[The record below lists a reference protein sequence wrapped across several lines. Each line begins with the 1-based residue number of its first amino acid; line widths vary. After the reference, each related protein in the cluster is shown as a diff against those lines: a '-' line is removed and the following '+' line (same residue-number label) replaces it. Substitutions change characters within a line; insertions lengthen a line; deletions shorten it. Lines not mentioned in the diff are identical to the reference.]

1 MNKTY
6 RVIWSQV
13 KHCYVD
19 TSELAKKHKKST
31 ANGMLNA
38 VVSAGLIIAAGGQ
51 VLAAPS
57 DLVPGEGPGI
67 AVGAGSKAKS
77 ESAVAIGA
85 DSVAEDEDA
94 VAMGNGAVSRA
105 KGALA
110 FGKGAE
116 TGEKGL
122 SAQHATDSI
131 AMGTSAKA
139 LGKESIAI
147 GKGSHSDGQAV
158 VIGSEAKSET
168 TDPASSVV
176 IGYKAST
183 KHGNTVAIG
192 GEAKAEQ
199 GNGIAIGVLSRVQ
212 GHGGIAIG
220 GVGSLLKPIDAP
232 NLGSRFPGAAALA
245 QTSMALGPQAL
256 ATGDSSVALG
266 LVSHA
271 AGEDAIAIGELTYA
285 GTLAYAAG
293 YQTRAVGTGSLAQ
306 GMNSAATGEGA
317 LAFGAYA
324 VSVGSPGFKQGGL
337 QEDSA
342 YGTAIGGFSFS
353 GGYGAALG
361 FKAEAN
367 GYGSLALGAG
377 AAVGLDDIQA
387 ITYKNVENYLAGNE
401 EIKNIIENRYA
412 SELKKFEN
420 DDNHKNKVLAGFVRE
435 YLYAKKSETL
445 GTMKGTSVGF
455 NTTVSVPTGV
465 ALGAN
470 SIGDRA
476 GFTAEKIAPFSKV
489 DLNKITQGAVSVGR
503 KDGLRQI
510 INLADGTEDT
520 DAVNIRQLKGL
531 EEKIKEEMPTGNSS
545 VTKAGDYVTVTEE
558 TKNKVTTYTVSGPKL
573 ISPDATIKIT
583 DLQDDKGNKTGYQL
597 SVDSTKLN
605 IRADT
610 HVKEGAYQVGE
621 ITLAD
626 EKKTTGVTMA
636 IVDQDGK
643 DTGKSVI
650 ISDVASKTYVDNE
663 IANINTKID
672 GAKVNIKAGDNVT
685 IKEDTANKTYTISA
699 TDTKLK
705 GNTNALSM
713 NGTTLNLSL
722 EDTAGTKVTGSVD
735 LKAIQSAV
743 DTNTTY
749 AMTGTKNDD
758 NTTTI
763 TLKGSDGKEQKVTVA
778 TKDNDTYTTSGTY
791 DKDTKKITF
800 NRNDNK
806 TYDVDLSDLAD
817 GIISAVDVVKSG
829 EITEQGKIKLYK
841 DDEKTKVIELEG
853 TLKDASVKAGTY
865 AVGKENTVILDM
877 KDNYSGK
884 DLAEK
889 VTIKDVAKASDVG
902 NIYQFHKNVLNA
914 DGSKT
919 TVVDAINNIDT
930 RVTNIRKDVNVLG
943 DRLDGVG
950 AGAAALAA
958 LHPLDF
964 DPDDKWDFAASYG
977 RYHSRNAYALGAY
990 YRPNEDTMFSIG
1002 GTVGSDEDML
1012 NAGISI
1018 KLGQGN
1024 HVSTSRVAMAKEIKE
1039 LRAIVEKQNGQI
1051 QKLAALVMGH
1061 DAVRLSANVH
1071 MEFPDVPKN
1080 HWAYEYV
1087 QTLADRGLIAGYP
1100 DGEFKGGRQMTRYE
1114 FAAVIYRA
1122 LQNGAVVDGQMTRA
1136 VSEFAP
1142 ELEKVKLAEYFR
1154 VDTVMADGKGNPKIQ
1169 RVRVSVNN

>member
-531 EEKIKEEMPTGNSS
+531 EKKIKEEMPTGNSS
-545 VTKAGDYVTVTEE
+545 VTKAGDYVTVTGE
-558 TKNKVTTYTVSGPKL
+558 TKDKVTTYTVSGPKL
-573 ISPDATIKIT
+573 ISPDATINIT
-583 DLQDDKGNKTGYQL
+583 DLQDEKGNKTGYQL

-626 EKKTTGVTMA
+626 GKKTTGVMMA
-636 IVDQDGK
+636 IVDHDGK

-699 TDTKLK
+699 SDTKLK

-722 EDTAGTKVTGSVD
+722 EDTAGTQVTGSVD

-749 AMTGTKNDD
+749 TMTGTENDD

-778 TKDNDTYTTSGTY
+778 TKDNDTYTTDGTY

-806 TYDVDLSDLAD
+806 TYDVDLSGLAD

-829 EITEQGKIKLYK
+829 EITDQGKIKLYK

-884 DLAEK
+884 DLTEK

-1012 NAGISI
+1012 NAGISV

-1051 QKLAALVMGH
+1051 QKLAALVMGN
-1061 DAVRLSANVH
+1061 DPVRLSANVH

-1087 QTLADRGLIAGYP
+1087 QTLADRGLINGYP
-1100 DGEFKGGRQMTRYE
+1100 DGEFKGDRSMTRYE
-1114 FAAVIYRA
+1114 FAAIIYRA
-1122 LQNGAVVDGQMTRA
+1122 LQNGAPVDGHMTRA

-1154 VDTVMADGKGNPKIQ
+1154 IDTVMADGKGNPKIQ

>member
-1 MNKTY
+1 MNKAY
-6 RVIWSQV
+6 RVIWSGV
-13 KHCYVD
+13 RNCYVV

-31 ANGMLNA
+31 ANGMLHA
-38 VVSAGLIIAAGGQ
+38 VVSAGLIISAGGQ

-57 DLVPGEGPGI
+57 NPVPGEGPGI
-67 AVGAGSKAKS
+67 AVGAGSKAES

-94 VAMGNGAVSRA
+94 VAMGDGAVSRA
-105 KGALA
+105 KGSLA

-116 TGEKGL
+116 TGKESL

-192 GEAKAEQ
+192 GEAKVEQ

-232 NLGSRFPGAAALA
+232 NLGSRVPGAVALG

-256 ATGDSSVALG
+256 ATGESSVALG

-271 AGEDAIAIGELTYA
+271 AGENAIAIGESTYA
-285 GTLAYAAG
+285 GKLAYAAG
-293 YQTRAVGTGSLAQ
+293 YETRAIGTGSLAQ

-324 VSVGSPGFKQGGL
+324 VSVGSPRFKQGGL
-337 QEDSA
+337 QGDSA

-377 AAVGLDDIQA
+377 AAVGLKDIQA

-401 EIKNIIENRYA
+401 EIKNIIESRYA

-420 DDNHKNKVLAGFVRE
+420 DDTHKNKVLAGFVRE

-489 DLNKITQGAVSVGR
+489 DLNKITQGAVSVGQE
-503 KDGLRQI
+503 DGLRQI
-510 INLADGTEDT
+510 INLADGTEAT

-531 EEKIKEEMPTGNSS
+531 EKKIKEEMPTGNSS
-545 VTKAGDYVTVTEE
+545 VTKAGDYVTVTGE
-558 TKNKVTTYTVSGPKL
+558 TKDKVTTYTVSGPKL
-573 ISPDATIKIT
+573 ISPDATINIT
-583 DLQDDKGNKTGYQL
+583 DLQDEKGNKTGYQL

-626 EKKTTGVTMA
+626 GKKTTGVTMA
-636 IVDQDGK
+636 IVDHDGK

-663 IANINTKID
+663 ITNINTKID

-699 TDTKLK
+699 TDT
-705 GNTNALSM
+705 N
-713 NGTTLNLSL
+713 
-722 EDTAGTKVTGSVD
+722 
-735 LKAIQSAV
+735 
-743 DTNTTY
+743 
-749 AMTGTKNDD
+749 
-758 NTTTI
+758 
-763 TLKGSDGKEQKVTVA
+763 
-778 TKDNDTYTTSGTY
+778 TYTTSGKY
-791 DKDTKKITF
+791 NKDTKTITF
-800 NRNDNK
+800 YRNDNK
-806 TYDVDLSDLAD
+806 TYDVNLSGLAD
-817 GIISAVDVVKSG
+817 GITSAVDVVKSG
-829 EITEQGKIKLYK
+829 EITDQGKIKLYK

-1002 GTVGSDEDML
+1002 GTVGSDADML
-1012 NAGISI
+1012 NAGISV

-1051 QKLAALVMGH
+1051 QQLAALVMGN
-1061 DAVRLSANVH
+1061 DPVRLSANVH

-1087 QTLADRGLIAGYP
+1087 QTLADRGLINGYP
-1100 DGEFKGGRQMTRYE
+1100 DGEFKGDRSMTRYE
-1114 FAAVIYRA
+1114 FAAIIYRA
-1122 LQNGAVVDGQMTRA
+1122 LQNGAPVDGHMTRA

-1154 VDTVMADGKGNPKIQ
+1154 IDTVMADGKGNPKIQ

>member
-1 MNKTY
+1 MNKVY
-6 RVIWSQV
+6 RVIWSGV
-13 KHCYVD
+13 RNCYVV

-31 ANGMLNA
+31 ANGMLHA
-38 VVSAGLIIAAGGQ
+38 VVSAGLIISAGGQ
-51 VLAAPS
+51 VFAAPS
-57 DLVPGEGPGI
+57 NPVPGEGPGI

-116 TGEKGL
+116 TGKEGL

-168 TDPASSVV
+168 TDPKSSVV

-183 KHGNTVAIG
+183 NNGNTVAIG
-192 GEAKAEQ
+192 GEARAEQ

-232 NLGSRFPGAAALA
+232 NLGSRVPGAAALG

-271 AGEDAIAIGELTYA
+271 AGENAIAIGELTYA

-293 YQTRAVGTGSLAQ
+293 YGTRAVGTGSLAQ
-306 GMNSAATGEGA
+306 GLNSAATGAGA

-337 QEDSA
+337 QGDSA
-342 YGTAIGGFSFS
+342 YGTAIGGSSFS

-377 AAVGLDDIQA
+377 AAVGLEDIQA
-387 ITYKNVENYLAGNE
+387 ITDKNVENYLAGNE

-455 NTTVSVPTGV
+455 NTTVFVPTGV

-531 EEKIKEEMPTGNSS
+531 EE
-545 VTKAGDYVTVTEE
+545 
-558 TKNKVTTYTVSGPKL
+558 
-573 ISPDATIKIT
+573 
-583 DLQDDKGNKTGYQL
+583 
-597 SVDSTKLN
+597 
-605 IRADT
+605 
-610 HVKEGAYQVGE
+610 
-621 ITLAD
+621 
-626 EKKTTGVTMA
+626 
-636 IVDQDGK
+636 
-643 DTGKSVI
+643 
-650 ISDVASKTYVDNE
+650 
-663 IANINTKID
+663 KID

-778 TKDNDTYTTSGTY
+778 TKDNDTYTTGGTY

-1136 VSEFAP
+1136 VAEFAP

-1154 VDTVMADGKGNPKIQ
+1154 IDTVMADGKGNPKIQ